1 MRIIVYGV
9 GAIGGVVAAAL
20 ALSGQEVVGIAR
32 GRMLKAIRANGLLL
46 DSERGREVARFE
58 CVGHPNE
65 ITFQPDDA
73 VLLCVK
79 GQDTAAALA
88 DLRAAGLTDQ
98 PVFCCQ
104 NGVAN
109 EPLALRFFPNVHAV
123 TVMMPASYIEPGEVS
138 IFCQP
143 SFGMF
148 DIGRFPGGH
157 DGDDEAVAEV
167 LNAANIATLVRNDAM
182 APKYGK
188 LILNLGNITGAL
200 LPPGAECAEFD
211 GPLREEGKAV
221 LKAAGIAWEDV
232 GKTERRAKH
241 MQDRAGGDAGRPG
254 NSTTQSL
261 ARATGS
267 VETDWLNGEIVQLAR
282 LHGVAAPLNARVQAL
297 SVEMIAEGGKPG
309 SLSVAELR
317 ERLFSA

>member
-20 ALSGQEVVGIAR
+20 ALSGQEMIGIAR
-32 GRMLKAIRANGLLL
+32 GRMLEAIREKGLLL
-46 DSERGREVARFE
+46 DSERGRELARFD
-58 CVGHPNE
+58 CVGHPSE
-65 ITFQPDDA
+65 ITFRPDDA

-109 EPLALRFFPNVHAV
+109 EPFALRFFPNVHAV
-123 TVMMPASYIEPGEVS
+123 TVMMPASYLEPGEVQ
-138 IFCQP
+138 IHCQP
-143 SFGMF
+143 KFGVF
-148 DIGRFPGGH
+148 DIGRYPGGH
-157 DGDDEAVAEV
+157 DGADDAMAEA
-167 LNAANIATLVRNDAM
+167 LNRANIATEVRDDAM

-200 LPPGAECAEFD
+200 LPPGADCAEFD
-211 GPLREEGKAV
+211 GPLRDEGKAV

-232 GKTERRAKH
+232 GKTERRAKF
-241 MQDRAGGDAGRPG
+241 MQKRGDNVQGRAG

-282 LHGVAAPLNARVQAL
+282 QHGVRAPLNARVQAL
-297 SVEMIAEGGKPG
+297 SVEMMAEGGKPG
-309 SLSVAELR
+309 SLTADALR
-317 ERLFSA
+317 ARLFG

>member
-1 MRIIVYGV
+1 MRFIVHGV

-20 ALSGQEVVGIAR
+20 ALSGQEVIGIAR
-32 GRMLKAIRANGLLL
+32 GRMLQAIREKGLLL
-46 DSERGREVARFE
+46 DSERGREVARFD
-58 CVGHPNE
+58 CVGHPSE
-65 ITFQPDDA
+65 ITFRPDDA

-109 EPLALRFFPNVHAV
+109 EPLAMRFFPNVHAV
-123 TVMMPASYIEPGEVS
+123 TVMMPASYLKPGEVQ
-138 IFCQP
+138 IHCQP
-143 SFGMF
+143 KFGVF
-148 DIGRFPGGH
+148 DIGRYPGGH
-157 DGDDEAVAEV
+157 DEADDAMAEA
-167 LNAANIATLVRNDAM
+167 LNHANIAAEVRDDAM

-200 LPPGAECAEFD
+200 LPPGADCAEFD

-232 GKTERRAKH
+232 SKTERRAKF
-241 MQDRAGGDAGRPG
+241 MQKRGDNVQGRAG

-297 SVEMIAEGGKPG
+297 SVAMMAEGGKPG

>member
-20 ALSGQEVVGIAR
+20 ALSGQEVIGISR
-32 GRMLKAIRANGLLL
+32 GRMLEAIREKGLLL
-46 DSERGREVARFE
+46 DSERGREIARFE
-58 CVGHPNE
+58 CVGHPSE
-65 ITFQPDDA
+65 ITFRPDDA

-123 TVMMPASYIEPGEVS
+123 TVMMPASYLEPGEVQ
-138 IFCQP
+138 IHCQP
-143 SFGMF
+143 KFGVF

-157 DGDDEAVAEV
+157 DEADAAMAEA
-167 LNAANIATLVRNDAM
+167 LNLANIATEVRDDAM

-200 LPPGAECAEFD
+200 LPPGADCAEFD
-211 GPLREEGKAV
+211 GPLRDEGKAV

-232 GKTERRAKH
+232 GKTERRAKF
-241 MQDRAGGDAGRPG
+241 MQKRGDNVQGRAG

-282 LHGVAAPLNARVQAL
+282 QHGVPAPLNARVQSL
-297 SVEMIAEGGKPG
+297 SVEMMAGGGKPG
-309 SLSVAELR
+309 SLTTHTLR
-317 ERLFSA
+317 TRLFG